1 MINWGIIGT
10 GRIAAV
16 FTAALHAGNSGR
28 PLAAAGR
35 DPGRTKNFAAANGI
49 PEAAASPD
57 AVFADPRIDAVYIA
71 TPHPFHAAL
80 SIAALEAGKPVLC
93 EKPMATGEAELDA
106 VLDAARR
113 TGKLFL
119 EGYMYRWH
127 PQTEKLAELLRA
139 KAIGEINLIEA
150 AFGFAAKYDPADRLF
165 DPALGGGAVWD
176 IGGYPLSMA
185 MFVAG
190 ISLGGAPLPPDRF
203 TGGGAAAP
211 GGVDLTACAVAGW
224 QKRITAQL
232 ACSIGATLDPA
243 LRIHGSAGRI
253 VLPDPWVC
261 DRSAAREGVIRIE
274 RESGVEEL
282 HIPAARTSFGC
293 EADGFARLLAS
304 GVCEAASVPVLPAE
318 SRELNRLLCRWR
330 AAAVGMSSPVE

>member
-16 FTAALHAGNSGR
+16 FAAALHAGDSGR
-28 PLAAAGR
+28 PLAVAGR
-35 DPGRTKNFAAANGI
+35 DPERTGNFAAANGI
-49 PEAAASPD
+49 PEAAANPG
-57 AVFADPRIDAVYIA
+57 ALFADPRIDAIYIA
-71 TPHPFHAAL
+71 TPHTSHAAL
-80 SIAALEAGKPVLC
+80 SVAALEAGKPVLC
-93 EKPMATGEAELDA
+93 EKPMAIDEAGLDA
-106 VLDAARR
+106 VLETARR

-127 PQTEKLAELLRA
+127 PQTAKLAELLRA
-139 KAIGEINLIEA
+139 KAIGEINLVEA

-165 DPALGGGAVWD
+165 NPALGGGAVWD

-190 ISLGGAPLPPDRF
+190 LSLGGAPLPPDRF
-203 TGGGAAAP
+203 ACGGVTAP
-211 GGVDLTACAVAGW
+211 GGVDLTACAVAVWRG
-224 QKRITAQL
+224 RIAAQL
-232 ACSIGATLDPA
+232 ACSTGATLDPA

-261 DRSAAREGVIRIE
+261 DRSSPKEGVIRIE

-282 HIPAARTSFGC
+282 RIPAARTSFGY
-293 EADGFARLLAS
+293 EADGFARLLAA
-304 GVCEAASVPVLPAE
+304 GAREAVLAPFTPVE

-330 AAAVGMSSPVE
+330 AAAAGMDMEAK